1 MICPLSSCVL
11 YLFSNRVAK
20 MMRVLVAALGLVLL
34 ASPVAS
40 HELLIYTVIVNSD
53 GAQPADIP
61 NGSLKEGDTVWFWM
75 KDSTENT
82 TLVVE
87 IEKDGA
93 KVRSPVL
100 QFECELDD
108 NGSMVDED
116 CVNRFDFVF
125 NQHNSAGQWNFT
137 FMKYVN
143 EALNETSTG
152 SVYITEDVHEEE
164 PIESDTESKELSKQA
179 IAGIIAV
186 ISLFAI
192 AILATKI
199 NEENSSEEE

>member
-1 MICPLSSCVL
+1 
-11 YLFSNRVAK
+11 

-34 ASPVAS
+34 ASPVAG

-199 NEENSSEEE
+199 NEEYSSEEE

>member
-1 MICPLSSCVL
+1 
-11 YLFSNRVAK
+11 
-20 MMRVLVAALGLVLL
+20 
-34 ASPVAS
+34 
-40 HELLIYTVIVNSD
+40 
-53 GAQPADIP
+53 
-61 NGSLKEGDTVWFWM
+61 M

-82 TLVVE
+82 TLDVE

-93 KVRSPVL
+93 KNRSTVL

-108 NGSMVDED
+108 NGSMVDGD
-116 CVNRFDFVF
+116 CVNRYDFVF
-125 NQHNSAGQWNFT
+125 SQHNSAGQWNFT

-199 NEENSSEEE
+199 NEEYSSEEE